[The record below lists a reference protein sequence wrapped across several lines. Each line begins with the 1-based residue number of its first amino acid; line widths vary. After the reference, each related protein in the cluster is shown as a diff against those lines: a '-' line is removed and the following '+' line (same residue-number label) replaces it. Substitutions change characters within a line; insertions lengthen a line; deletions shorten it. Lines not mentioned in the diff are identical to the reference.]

1 MFEITQKA
9 HEMVKDYLKDREE
22 VPSVRIFLS
31 EGG

>member
-9 HEMVKDYLKDREE
+9 NEMVKDYLKDREV

>member
-9 HEMVKDYLKDREE
+9 NEMVKDYLKDREA